1 MNAIV
6 NPVVLL
12 VNSLTEEEE
21 KLLEKLRRIKALFAR
36 PGTEGEKGAALNAM
50 ERIKARLREFEKID
64 PPIEYKFSL
73 PDIWLHRVMMALL
86 QRYGAKPYRY
96 SGQRRTTIMA
106 KISRR
111 FVHEALMPE
120 ALHLLAGKKC
130 PDCAALRNA

>member
-1 MNAIV
+1 
-6 NPVVLL
+6 
-12 VNSLTEEEE
+12 
-21 KLLEKLRRIKALFAR
+21 
-36 PGTEGEKGAALNAM
+36 M

-73 PDIWLHRVMMALL
+73 PDIWSHQVMMALL

-111 FVHEALMPE
+111 FVHETLMPE
-120 ALHLLAGKKC
+120 FDQLHSTLMAYLHEVTERVIHQVWEVDPVIKE
-130 PDCAALRNA
+130 NA